1 MSIELLLYDRATAG
15 SGNLCQRIDV
25 DTGSPYGW
33 RLLKPFHTEILP
45 EGYGVYKRSTSV
57 VQTLTGPQKGETL
70 TLYGADG
77 RKALADLFAFYWGG
91 GAAGFANIHH
101 DYATIGA
108 NSGTGNADWAVL
120 GTACDWSKIWFGA
133 GAKWGG
139 QLVAGGV
146 ENTVAWIWNA
156 EDSSKRAF
164 LNVQGIRIGPGL
176 GASVGGT
183 FVLAVGLADPLF
195 LLNYQTSGFDFSVSL
210 EEKWSAV
217 IGFLANQK
225 YLPALSFLVTTVI
238 QKGGALDQGQWESY
252 ANFAKLVAA
261 GVGVGREMSL
271 SSFDVPYAGKGLEVT
286 LCYSTSTVTS
296 VQPF

>member
-15 SGNLCQRIDV
+15 GENLCQRIDV
-25 DTGSPYGW
+25 DSGSPSGW
-33 RLLKPFHTEILP
+33 RMLKPIHTGFLP

-70 TLYGADG
+70 TLCGADG
-77 RKALADLFAFYWGG
+77 KKPLVDLHAFSWIG
-91 GAAGFANIHH
+91 GAAGFASIRH
-101 DYATIGA
+101 DYATLGP
-108 NSGTGNADWAVL
+108 NTGTGNADWAVL
-120 GTACDWSKIWFGA
+120 GTACDWSKVWFGV
-133 GAKWGG
+133 GGKWGG

-146 ENTVAWIWNA
+146 ENTLAWIWNA
-156 EDSSKRAF
+156 EDFSRRAF

-183 FVLAVGLADPLF
+183 FVLAVNLADPLF
-195 LLNYQTSGFDFSVSL
+195 LVNYQTSGFDFSVSL

-217 IGFLANQK
+217 IGFLADQK
-225 YLPALSFLVTTVI
+225 YLPALSLLVTTVL
-238 QKGGALDQGQWESY
+238 QNGGALEQGQWEKY
-252 ANFAKLVAA
+252 ANYAKLVAA

-271 SSFDVPYAGKGLEVT
+271 SIFDVPYLGKGLEVT